1 MVAFIDDHR
10 DVYGVA
16 PICAVL
22 QMAPST
28 YYAHKARQR
37 DPSPRARRDR
47 ILRGHIRRV
56 WQTDHCV
63 YGARKVWRALR
74 REGHTVARCTV
85 ERLMRQMGLEGVRR
99 GRAWTTTTGSD
110 PRAGRPVDLVDRD
123 FTVDAPNR
131 LWVADYTFVA
141 TWHGFVYTAFVIDAY
156 ARRIVGWRCSTHQ
169 RTEFVLDA
177 LEQAIHDRTRDGR
190 DGVNGVIHHSD
201 AGSQY
206 LAIRYGDRLVDAGI
220 NPSVGSVGD
229 SYDNSL
235 AETIIGLYKT
245 EVVRRR
251 GPWRTIDDVEF
262 ATLEWVHWFNTRR
275 LFGPIG
281 YVPPAEHE
289 ANYYAALGQL
299 TLPGL
304 N

>member
-10 DVYGVA
+10 DVYGVE

-22 QMAPST
+22 PIAPST
-28 YYAHKARQR
+28 YHWHKARQR
-37 DPSPRARRDR
+37 DSALRSARARRDR
-47 ILRGHIRRV
+47 DLRGHIRRV
-56 WQTDHCV
+56 WQTNHSV
-63 YGARKVWRALR
+63 YGARKVWHELR
-74 REGHTVARCTV
+74 REGHQVARCTV
-85 ERLMRQMGLEGVRR
+85 ERLMRQMGLEGVTRS
-99 GRAWTTTTGSD
+99 RAWTTTTDSTSST
-110 PRAGRPVDLVDRD
+110 GRPADLVDRV
-123 FTVDAPNR
+123 FTVAAPNR

-141 TWHGFVYTAFVIDAY
+141 TWRGFCYTAFVIDAY

-169 RTEFVLDA
+169 RAEFVLDA
-177 LEQAIHDRTRDGR
+177 LEQAIYDRTRGGLDGL
-190 DGVNGVIHHSD
+190 IHHSD

-245 EVVRRR
+245 EVIRRR
-251 GPWRTIDDVEF
+251 GPWRGIDDVEF

-281 YVPPAEHE
+281 YIPPAEHE
-289 ANYYAALGQL
+289 ANHYAAQGQL
-299 TLPGL
+299 TLPVHT
-304 N
+304 